1 MPDPTA
7 HADDMK
13 SLAVIEPNASPAFW
27 WVNPWG
33 YALSMKRALHAVHE
47 LAEITERHN
56 RYHAAAYRKEEAL
69 CIKHME
75 RIAEQTQDIN
85 FHLETIKLREGTIQ
99 QLKTDLNTFQRQV
112 EVTLK
117 PACPHLYEDTIGYVH
132 WAADEIK
139 ALKASLSVMTEDRD
153 AYIDKLDRERGTHEA
168 TLGYVRQLEERVN
181 NLEAKWPRDLWHGG
195 KIYGDVYTCQPH
207 SKTHNEIAKAKRK
220 PAKKKAKAAPLV
232 DIKTSADSFTYGNHE
247 DRHSPAREAYS
258 AIGRRFLKH
267 LALRQAHAK
276 AIAKAK
282 KKGGRK

>member
-1 MPDPTA
+1 MPNPTA

-13 SLAVIEPNASPAFW
+13 SLAVIEPNNTPAFW

-33 YALSMKRALHAVHE
+33 YALGMKRALDAVHLLSETTEDAYQAAKHVIKQKEE
-47 LAEITERHN
+47 LAD
-56 RYHAAAYRKEEAL
+56 YHRNK
-69 CIKHME
+69 
-75 RIAEQTQDIN
+75 
-85 FHLETIKLREGTIQ
+85 
-99 QLKTDLNTFQRQV
+99 LNTFQRKV
-112 EVTLK
+112 ELALK

-153 AYIDKLDRERGTHEA
+153 AYIEKYQKAVIDHNAHNIASGKRTIEMLKERDDDIDELQAALDGVTKHRNQALKNLVACQTHIEKLEG
-168 TLGYVRQLEERVN
+168 
-181 NLEAKWPRDLWHGG
+181 
-195 KIYGDVYTCQPH
+195 
-207 SKTHNEIAKAKRK
+207 KRK
-220 PAKKKAKAAPLV
+220 TAKKKAKAAPLV

>member
-13 SLAVIEPNASPAFW
+13 SLAVIEPNNTPAFW
-27 WVNPWG
+27 WLNPWG
-33 YALSMKRALHAVHE
+33 YAINLKRALHAVHA
-47 LAEITERHN
+47 LAVTTGDE
-56 RYHAAAYRKEEAL
+56 
-69 CIKHME
+69 
-75 RIAEQTQDIN
+75 
-85 FHLETIKLREGTIQ
+85 LREAHIDRSKLQ
-99 QLKTDLNTFQRQV
+99 QTKHELHALLGNAKAGHNAFQRLV
-112 EVTLK
+112 ELTLK
-117 PACPHLYEDTIGYVH
+117 PACPHLYEDTIAYVE
-132 WAADEIK
+132 WAANEIR
-139 ALKASLSVMTEDRD
+139 ALQAALSVMTEDRD
-153 AYIDKLDRERGTHEA
+153 AYVEKLDRERGTHEA
-168 TLGYVRQLEERVN
+168 TLGYVRQLEEKVN

-207 SKTHNEIAKAKRK
+207 SKTHNDIAKAKRK

-282 KKGGRK
+282 KKGGRRA